1 MSGASVTGMTEPEP
15 QDDLTADDG
24 KVSRTDNGW
33 KDGDGPQP
41 VQSVPPQD
49 GAK

>member
-1 MSGASVTGMTEPEP
+1 MTDPA

-33 KDGDGPQP
+33 RDGDGPQP
-41 VQSVPPQD
+41 VQTATPLPGAEVPQ
-49 GAK
+49 